1 MCNNKK
7 EKKAGVEGN
16 GEESDTAETREGEL
30 REFGGDTGRE
40 ASSERKRLFLFASR
54 TGGKEKQIG
63 NTEGIFKGS

>member
-1 MCNNKK
+1 MCKNKK

-16 GEESDTAETREGEL
+16 REEFDTAESREGEL
-30 REFGGDTGRE
+30 REFGGDTGR
-40 ASSERKRLFLFASR
+40 RPVLKGRLFLFASR